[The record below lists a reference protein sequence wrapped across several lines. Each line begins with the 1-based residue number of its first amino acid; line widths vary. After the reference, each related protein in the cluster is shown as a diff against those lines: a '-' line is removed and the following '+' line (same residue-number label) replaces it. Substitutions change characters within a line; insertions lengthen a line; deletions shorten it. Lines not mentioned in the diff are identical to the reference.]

1 MVAVEAR
8 APLAAI
14 RVERSVPSSASGEPY
29 PRGAA
34 RAGAATEDVAA
45 WIARA
50 RQMDAAAWDRL
61 YELAFP
67 QVYRYVASK
76 TRSAAD
82 AEDITEEVFLGALQ
96 NVGGLRATDEAGL
109 LGWLF
114 QIARFKLADH
124 LRRQY
129 RRPTE
134 PLDPEIEIGDTD
146 PTPEERAL
154 REDARRSVRDAL
166 AELTPEQQEV
176 IVMKFALDYDNAR
189 AAAALGKSPGAI
201 NQLQHRALG
210 ALRRA
215 LERRG

>member
-1 MVAVEAR
+1 V
-8 APLAAI
+8 
-14 RVERSVPSSASGEPY
+14 
-29 PRGAA
+29 
-34 RAGAATEDVAA
+34 
-45 WIARA
+45 
-50 RQMDAAAWDRL
+50 
-61 YELAFP
+61 F
-67 QVYRYVASK
+67 RYVASK
-76 TRSAAD
+76 TRGVAD
-82 AEDITEEVFLGALQ
+82 AEDIVEEVFLGALQ
-96 NVGGLRATDEAGL
+96 NVGSLRATDEAGL

-134 PLDPEIEIGDTD
+134 PLDPELEIGDEG

-154 REDARRSVRDAL
+154 REDARRSVRAAL

-189 AAAALGKSPGAI
+189 TAAVLGKSPGAI

-210 ALRRA
+210 ALRRV
-215 LERRG
+215 LERKG

>member
-1 MVAVEAR
+1 M
-8 APLAAI
+8 
-14 RVERSVPSSASGEPY
+14 PSSASGEPY
-29 PRGAA
+29 PRSAA
-34 RAGAATEDVAA
+34 RAGASLDDVAV

-61 YELAFP
+61 YAFAFP
-67 QVYRYVASK
+67 QVFRYVASK

-82 AEDITEEVFLGALQ
+82 AEDIVEEVFLGALQ
-96 NVGGLRATDEAGL
+96 NVGNLRATDEAGL

-134 PLDPEIEIGDTD
+134 PLDPELEVGDD
-146 PTPEERAL
+146 APTPEERAL

-176 IVMKFALDYDNAR
+176 IVLKFALDYDNAR
-189 AAAALGKSPGAI
+189 AAAVLGKSPGAI

-210 ALRRA
+210 ALRRVI
-215 LERRG
+215 ERKG

>member
-1 MVAVEAR
+1 MAAVEAR

-14 RVERSVPSSASGEPY
+14 LVERPVPSSASGEPY
-29 PRGAA
+29 PRNASRPGASSD
-34 RAGAATEDVAA
+34 DVAT

-50 RQMDAAAWDRL
+50 RQLDEAAWDRL
-61 YELAFP
+61 YQFAFP
-67 QVYRYVASK
+67 QVFRYVSSK
-76 TRSAAD
+76 TRSVAD

-96 NVGGLRATDEAGL
+96 SVGSVRATDEAGL

-134 PLDPEIEIGDTD
+134 PLDPESEIGDEG

-154 REDARRSVRDAL
+154 REDARQTVRAAL
-166 AELTPEQQEV
+166 SELTPEQQEV
-176 IVMKFALDYDNAR
+176 IVLKFALDYDNAR
-189 AAAALGKSPGAI
+189 AAAVLGKSPGAI

-210 ALRRA
+210 ALRRV
-215 LERRG
+215 LERKG